1 MPTRHAAC
9 SARRPRRARRMGACL
24 VPLAAALA
32 LAGCASSPSR
42 RSGVAMQAPVNG
54 SSGCY
59 APAPNLRAAY
69 NRDYTVLG
77 HSYAPL
83 RSASGYEVDG
93 TASWYGW
100 ESGKTTSMGSS
111 FNPRAFTAAS
121 RVLPLPTCV
130 EVTNLRNGRS
140 ALVLVNDR
148 GPFVDSRVMDLSYGA
163 AKALGVM
170 ATGTAPV
177 RIVALAPGTL
187 QAGPADVAAPPMP
200 APAQAQPLLG
210 PQGAPETFAP
220 APLSPASP
228 AAPESPAVAPSQPA
242 PASPSMQVATLQP
255 LDSQAARAPRGPAA
269 AGPPQAPG
277 TAAPAASDPLA
288 ALIASATGPQAP
300 SPASPSPSPPPQVA
314 DAAVPPADTAASAPA
329 DYPAPAAKVRQ
340 PPRQQPPE
348 APEAQQ
354 AQAPMPAGAP
364 QTYVQTGAFT
374 VEGNARQ
381 EARRIE
387 RAGLG
392 PVEVVPG
399 FVNGRTWYKVQIG
412 PLAPNAQDPGLRD
425 RLARLGLR
433 GYTYLQQ

>member
-1 MPTRHAAC
+1 
-9 SARRPRRARRMGACL
+9 MGACL

-54 SSGCY
+54 SSGCF

-77 HSYAPL
+77 RSYAPL
-83 RSASGYEVDG
+83 RNASGYDVDG

-163 AKALGVM
+163 AKALGVT

-177 RIVALAPGTL
+177 RIVALAPGAL

-220 APLSPASP
+220 APLSPA
-228 AAPESPAVAPSQPA
+228 
-242 PASPSMQVATLQP
+242 
-255 LDSQAARAPRGPAA
+255 
-269 AGPPQAPG
+269 
-277 TAAPAASDPLA
+277 
-288 ALIASATGPQAP
+288 
-300 SPASPSPSPPPQVA
+300 
-314 DAAVPPADTAASAPA
+314 
-329 DYPAPAAKVRQ
+329 
-340 PPRQQPPE
+340 
-348 APEAQQ
+348 
-354 AQAPMPAGAP
+354 
-364 QTYVQTGAFT
+364 
-374 VEGNARQ
+374 
-381 EARRIE
+381 
-387 RAGLG
+387 
-392 PVEVVPG
+392 
-399 FVNGRTWYKVQIG
+399 
-412 PLAPNAQDPGLRD
+412 
-425 RLARLGLR
+425 
-433 GYTYLQQ
+433 